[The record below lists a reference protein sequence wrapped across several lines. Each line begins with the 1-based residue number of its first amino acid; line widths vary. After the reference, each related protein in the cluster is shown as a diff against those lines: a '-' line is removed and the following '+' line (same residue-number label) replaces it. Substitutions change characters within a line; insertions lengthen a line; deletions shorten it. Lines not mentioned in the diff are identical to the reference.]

1 MTTAFLFTILYSVK
15 ERTTMKITELTIEN
29 LKNAKTGDIIVSPTR
44 GEFMVERFC
53 YQINLYQNK
62 KLVKRE
68 YACEYTWQ
76 AKGTGEEALM
86 NALFE
91 HLQKYLTTN
100 TEW

>member
-1 MTTAFLFTILYSVK
+1 
-15 ERTTMKITELTIEN
+15 MKITELTIEN
-29 LKNAKTGDIIVSPTR
+29 LKNSKTGDIIVSPTR

-76 AKGTGEEALM
+76 AKGTGEQALM

-91 HLQKYLTTN
+91 HLQKYLTSKS
-100 TEW
+100 EW